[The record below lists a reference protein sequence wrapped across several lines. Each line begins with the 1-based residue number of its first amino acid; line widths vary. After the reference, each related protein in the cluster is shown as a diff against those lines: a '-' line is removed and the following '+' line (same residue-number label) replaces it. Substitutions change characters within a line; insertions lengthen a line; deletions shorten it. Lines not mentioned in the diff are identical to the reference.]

1 MGNNDVYMETF
12 RSPFGC
18 RTKEQAE
25 YVLNEIRRTHSAD
38 DGWFE
43 ISAGV
48 ERRKGKWYA
57 WRQHAKDRTLVIH
70 R

>member
-1 MGNNDVYMETF
+1 MGNDVYQETF

-18 RTKEQAE
+18 VTKGQAK
-25 YVLNEIRRTHSAD
+25 YVLDEIRRTHPVEA
-38 DGWFE
+38 GWIE

-48 ERRKGKWYA
+48 EKRKGKWYA
-57 WRQHAKDRTLVIH
+57 WRQHAKDRSIVTS